1 MAFALVMGILGGL
14 LPSVRAARLSIAA
27 AVREG

>member
-1 MAFALVMGILGGL
+1 VMGILGGL

>member
-14 LPSVRAARLSIAA
+14 LPSVRAARLSIPA

>member
-1 MAFALVMGILGGL
+1 MGFALVMGILGGL
-14 LPSVRAARLSIAA
+14 LPSVRAARLSIAS

>member
-1 MAFALVMGILGGL
+1 MMGVLGGL